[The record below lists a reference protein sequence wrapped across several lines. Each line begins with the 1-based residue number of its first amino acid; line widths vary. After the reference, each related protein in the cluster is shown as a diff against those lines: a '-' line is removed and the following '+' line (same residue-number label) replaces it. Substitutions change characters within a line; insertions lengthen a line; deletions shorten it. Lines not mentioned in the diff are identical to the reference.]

1 MLMQIGHRKMM
12 NYLDPYVIAEVGV
25 NHEGSLSLA
34 RQMIDEAAGAG
45 ADAVK
50 FQTYK
55 ADKLA
60 VRDSPAYWDI
70 NKEPTSTQHQ
80 LFSRYDRFNYAD
92 YVHLAKH
99 CGQAG
104 VDFISSPFDVEA
116 VRIVAELSP
125 AIKIASADITNIPL
139 LRAVGKT
146 HKPVILSTGAATV
159 DEIDVARKIL
169 YSAGTPPDK
178 IVLLHC
184 VLRYPTELEEAH
196 LNRIPAMMS
205 RFHNCLVGYSDHT
218 MPDSG
223 ALDVAA
229 IMGAVVI
236 EKHFTYD
243 KNRLGND
250 HYHSMDHDDL
260 HNFKLR
266 LYQYKLLAGSRD
278 INWMGTQEGARLN
291 ARRSIVASAPIIA
304 GDLITE
310 TNVTTKRPGTG
321 ITADQW
327 DVVIGMRAA
336 KNIEPD
342 EIVMRHHLD
351 WGVR

>member
-1 MLMQIGHRKMM
+1 
-12 NYLDPYVIAEVGV
+12 
-25 NHEGSLSLA
+25 
-34 RQMIDEAAGAG
+34 
-45 ADAVK
+45 
-50 FQTYK
+50 
-55 ADKLA
+55 
-60 VRDSPAYWDI
+60 
-70 NKEPTSTQHQ
+70 
-80 LFSRYDRFNYAD
+80 
-92 YVHLAKH
+92 
-99 CGQAG
+99 
-104 VDFISSPFDVEA
+104 
-116 VRIVAELSP
+116 
-125 AIKIASADITNIPL
+125 
-139 LRAVGKT
+139 
-146 HKPVILSTGAATV
+146 
-159 DEIDVARKIL
+159 
-169 YSAGTPPDK
+169 
-178 IVLLHC
+178 
-184 VLRYPTELEEAH
+184 
-196 LNRIPAMMS
+196 
-205 RFHNCLVGYSDHT
+205 